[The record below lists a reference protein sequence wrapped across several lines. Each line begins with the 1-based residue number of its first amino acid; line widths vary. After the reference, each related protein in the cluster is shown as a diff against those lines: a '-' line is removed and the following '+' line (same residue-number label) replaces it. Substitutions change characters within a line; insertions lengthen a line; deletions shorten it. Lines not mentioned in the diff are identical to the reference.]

1 MLENKEIAYA
11 IGAFIEKYSSDCN
24 RVTWN
29 QSNESPFKVEYASK
43 IKVEENTLKTSSTD
57 PEVWEFKASAT
68 IHFKEKKGTSI
79 PVNAQREIKGRAI
92 VKEIKNAIN
101 QILPNVEQILI
112 TNY

>member
-1 MLENKEIAYA
+1 MKEKMWGILLF
-11 IGAFIEKYSSDCN
+11 IGGNTGA
-24 RVTWN
+24 RVF
-29 QSNESPFKVEYASK
+29 NELPF
-43 IKVEENTLKTSSTD
+43 D

-101 QILPNVEQILI
+101 QILPHVEQILI